1 MEKGEH
7 KLLNSASAKRGLSKA
22 VNIAKKVESILAA
35 HPLEKAKLQIQE
47 LFLKELED
55 YEYIVLGDKNGTAL
69 VHSNPLRE
77 GMVFD
82 NEVVLRSLRTTKPL
96 AQLYPRATGELL
108 IETSCP
114 VFVGGKHIGGIRCGQ
129 VIVRSRIMNRILA
142 ATLTPALISIII
154 TIFIEDISKSLIFSI
169 IPIAA
174 GLAAALWLNKAVKET
189 VSSVQEGARKVAMG
203 DLRQMLKP
211 RAKDELGQ
219 QAFEINKMI
228 QALRSILKNLQEITV
243 NIEKLGQEQ
252 VVACEEV
259 ASASETIS
267 AAMEEIAAGAK
278 EQTASMENAKELAQ
292 SMCRQLE
299 IMLENNRE
307 AMKLAK
313 ETSKETKIGAD
324 SLNESIRQM
333 RAIEETVNSIT
344 LVMEELDKQSQMIE
358 KIIATIT
365 DIAEQTNLLALNAAI
380 EAARA
385 GEQGRGFAVVAEE
398 VRKLA
403 EESSAAAKEIMTIIA
418 ETQEKTKEAVS
429 AMHKGHEQVKQG
441 SRVIENT
448 GNCIEAVTKVVKLTE
463 EQTVSNMEAA
473 EKINKKGRELLEDIE
488 KVLNLSIE
496 AADAAQSVAA
506 SLEEQAASNQELSA
520 GANNLFEYVKRL
532 ENIVKKFK
540 LK

>member
-1 MEKGEH
+1 MAKGEN

-22 VNIAKKVESILAA
+22 VNMAKKVEALLAA
-35 HPLEKAKLQIQE
+35 QPLEKAKPQIQE
-47 LFLKELED
+47 LFINELED
-55 YEYIVLGDKNGTAL
+55 YEYIVLGDKEGTAL

-77 GMVFD
+77 GMVFK
-82 NEVVLRSLRTTKPL
+82 NEVVLRSLSTPKPL
-96 AQLYPRATGELL
+96 TQLYPRATGELL

-114 VFVGGKHIGGIRCGQ
+114 VFVGGKHIGGVRCGQ
-129 VIVRSRIMNRILA
+129 VIVRNRIMHRILA
-142 ATLTPALISIII
+142 ATLTPVLISIII
-154 TIFIEDISKSLIFSI
+154 AIFVKDTSQNLIFSI

-174 GLAAALWLNKAVKET
+174 GLAAAFWLNKDIKET
-189 VSSVQEGARKVAMG
+189 VGSVQEGARKVAMG
-203 DLRQMLKP
+203 DLRKLLEP
-211 RAKDELGQ
+211 RTKDELGQ

-228 QALRSILKNLQEITV
+228 QALRYILRNLREITV

-252 VVACEEV
+252 VVASEEV
-259 ASASETIS
+259 ASSSETIS
-267 AAMEEIAAGAK
+267 ATMEEIAAGAK
-278 EQTASMENAKELAQ
+278 EQTASMENARGLAQ
-292 SMCRQLE
+292 SMCQQLE
-299 IMLENNRE
+299 IMVENNRE
-307 AMKLAK
+307 AMNLAK
-313 ETSKETKIGAD
+313 ETAEKTNVGAQ

-333 RAIEETVNSIT
+333 RAIEETVNNIT
-344 LVMEELDKQSQMIE
+344 IVMEELDRQSQTIE

-403 EESSAAAKEIMTIIA
+403 EGSSAAAKEIMTIIA

-429 AMHKGHEQVKQG
+429 AMHKGHKQVKEG
-441 SRVIENT
+441 SKLIENT
-448 GNCIEAVTKVVKLTE
+448 GSRVETVTKVVKLTE
-463 EQTVSNMEAA
+463 EQTISNMEAA
-473 EKINKKGRELLEDIE
+473 EKINEKGRELLEDIE
-488 KVLNLSIE
+488 RVLKISID
-496 AADAAQSVAA
+496 AADAAQSIAA